1 MTRRDDD
8 ELLAGILARTSGSPC
23 RRAGELLAS
32 SGGTPESGGER
43 LPSVD
48 RELLALH
55 LERCADC
62 RELAAVL
69 AALSRD
75 LPGLGEVRPDPEL
88 VGDVL
93 GATLP
98 ATVRWRRAWER
109 RWNGWVRR
117 PRFAWE
123 AALVLT
129 VALSVSLTAA
139 GSPERPIPRTFVELA
154 RRNPVQAL
162 GPPAAA
168 LRERV
173 EPAAREVAEAIGPA
187 GNTLEEALETPELRE
202 AAADWLEAIRAVP
215 AAIETGALSFVQSLV
230 RHLPGAESQ
239 GARERRGT
247 FSGDGASVLERGAE
261 APSEST
267 DEPNAPGPADE
278 WDPSE
283 RRRP

>member
-1 MTRRDDD
+1 MTRRDGD

-23 RRAGELLAS
+23 GRAGELLAS
-32 SGGTPESGGER
+32 CGGTPESGDER
-43 LPSVD
+43 LPSVN

-62 RELAAVL
+62 RELASVL
-69 AALSRD
+69 AVLSRD
-75 LPGLGEVRPDPEL
+75 LPGLAEVRPDPEL

-98 ATVRWRRAWER
+98 VTVRWRRAWER

-123 AALVLT
+123 TALVLT
-129 VALSVSLTAA
+129 VALSVGLTAA
-139 GSPERPIPRTFVELA
+139 GSPEPPIPRTLVELA

-162 GPPAAA
+162 STPAAA
-168 LRERV
+168 LRDRI
-173 EPAAREVAEAIGPA
+173 EPAAREVAEAFGPA
-187 GNTLEEALETPELRE
+187 RSTLEEALETPELRQ

-215 AAIETGALSFVQSLV
+215 AAIETGTLSFVQSLV
-230 RHLPGAESQ
+230 RHLPDAESL

-247 FSGDGASVLERGAE
+247 LSGDGASVLERGAR

-267 DEPNAPGPADE
+267 DEPSATGPADE
-278 WDPSE
+278 GDPSE